1 VINDY
6 VADIAILILIYIALG
21 ASLNLLMGY
30 AGQFSMAQAVF
41 YGIGAYS
48 AGLLAVHLGVPPLL
62 SIVGAVA
69 ISFISAGILA
79 LPAAKRV
86 SGEYLILLTLAFQ
99 IVVNQLMNSMR
110 GLTGGPY
117 GFTVPWLTLFGRD
130 FITPVEFV
138 PLVAIACLIVLG
150 ITWGIGESPFGRLLK
165 GIREDETAVR
175 ALGKNTTV
183 AKLLVF
189 GITAALAGFIGGL
202 SAYYYQF
209 IAPGTYSLDL
219 SIFVVSI
226 IVLGGIGNLT
236 GTIVGAIILGGL
248 RPFLQNVD
256 FIGDENSYP
265 WQAVIYGMALIL
277 LMMFRPE
284 GLLPEGVG
292 IRSLVR
298 RLTSR
303 ADSAPVLASHLHL
316 HLQAPGLS
324 PTANGRAADRD
335 ARDARILAPSMD
347 AAAERHVADGATAR
361 LAPGP
366 ETAVVA
372 TAQAEIVRIED
383 LAKHFGGIYAVNGV
397 NLTLHED
404 RITALIGPNGAGKTT
419 IFNLI
424 TGILSPDRGRVYL
437 RGQDITGKPPN
448 EVANLGMARSFQD
461 MRLFRRLTVLE
472 NVAMAVPHQA
482 GESVVSLALRPR
494 YSRRVEA
501 ETRSKAMGYLELI
514 EMTGNAHE
522 RVANLGYGEQKLV
535 AIARLLATESEV
547 LLLDEP
553 TSGIDPAALDDMIA
567 LVLRLKGI
575 GRTICVVEH
584 SLHVVERL
592 ADHVVFMEEGRVTAE
607 GTIADLTSQERLVE
621 VYFGT

>member
-1 VINDY
+1 MLNDY
-6 VADIAILILIYIALG
+6 TADIAILILIYIALG
-21 ASLNLLMGY
+21 ASLNVLMGY

-41 YGIGAYS
+41 YGIGAY
-48 AGLLAVHLGVPPLL
+48 ATGLLAVNLGFSPLL
-62 SIVGAVA
+62 SIVGAVVVA
-69 ISFISAGILA
+69 FISAGILA

-110 GLTGGPY
+110 DLTGGPY
-117 GFTVPWLTLFGRD
+117 GFTVPWLTAFGRD
-130 FITPVEFV
+130 FITPVEFLPLMV
-138 PLVAIACLIVLG
+138 AGCLLVLLVA
-150 ITWGIGESPFGRLLK
+150 WGIGESPFGRMLK

-189 GITAALAGFIGGL
+189 GITAGLAGFIGGL

-236 GTIVGAIILGGL
+236 GTVVGAIILGGL

-265 WQAVIYGMALIL
+265 WQAIIYGLALIL

-284 GLLPEGVG
+284 GLLPEGTG
-292 IRSLVR
+292 ISSLWR
-298 RLTSR
+298 RLTDR
-303 ADSAPVLASHLHL
+303 
-316 HLQAPGLS
+316 S
-324 PTANGRAADRD
+324 PEPRTGTPAALGVIAANGNVATPVPGRSNVA
-335 ARDARILAPSMD
+335 LPSGGGEGGD
-347 AAAERHVADGATAR
+347 AAGSDRSGSD
-361 LAPGP
+361 
-366 ETAVVA
+366 
-372 TAQAEIVRIED
+372 IVRVED

-397 NLTLHED
+397 DLVLREHQ
-404 RITALIGPNGAGKTT
+404 ITALIGPNGAGKTT

-424 TGILSPDRGRVYL
+424 TGVLPPDRGRVYL
-437 RGQDITGKPPN
+437 RGRDITGMPPN
-448 EVANLGMARSFQD
+448 EVAKLGMARSFQD
-461 MRLFRRLTVLE
+461 TRLFRRLTALE
-472 NVAMAVPHQA
+472 NVAMAVPHQP
-482 GESVVSLALRPR
+482 GENVASLAVRPLR
-494 YSRRVEA
+494 SRRAEE
-501 ETRSKAMGYLELI
+501 ETRARAMGYLELVGMAGAA
-514 EMTGNAHE
+514 ETV
-522 RVANLGYGEQKLV
+522 VANLGYGEQKVV
-535 AIARLLATESEV
+535 AVARLLATEAPV

-553 TSGIDPAALDDMIA
+553 TSGIDPAALDDTIT
-567 LVLRLKGI
+567 LVLRLKAL

-584 SLHVVERL
+584 SLHVVEKL
-592 ADHVVFMEEGRVTAE
+592 ADHVIFMEDGRVAAE
-607 GTIADLTSQERLVE
+607 GTIEELTSQERLVE

>member
-1 VINDY
+1 VLNDY
-6 VADIAILILIYIALG
+6 TADIAILILIYIALG

-30 AGQFSMAQAVF
+30 AGQFSMAQAIF

-48 AGLLAVHLGVPPLL
+48 AGLLAVNLGFSPLL
-62 SIVGAVA
+62 SIVGAIV
-69 ISFISAGILA
+69 ISFVSAGILA

-86 SGEYLILLTLAFQ
+86 RGEYLILLTLAFQ

-130 FITPVEFV
+130 FINPVDFV
-138 PLVAIACLIVLG
+138 PIMAIACLIVLL

-165 GIREDETAVR
+165 GIREDEGAVR

-219 SIFVVSI
+219 SIFIVSV

-236 GTIVGAIILGGL
+236 GTILGAIILGGL
-248 RPFLQNVD
+248 RPLLQNID

-265 WQAVIYGMALIL
+265 WQAIIYGLALIV

-292 IRSLVR
+292 IGLLVR
-298 RLTSR
+298 RPTRRDTPTPGAPRSAAVALPFAANGHSAGASR
-303 ADSAPVLASHLHL
+303 REPFSVADSGDTGNP
-316 HLQAPGLS
+316 Q
-324 PTANGRAADRD
+324 TAV
-335 ARDARILAPSMD
+335 
-347 AAAERHVADGATAR
+347 AAEGHAD
-361 LAPGP
+361 
-366 ETAVVA
+366 
-372 TAQAEIVRIED
+372 IVRVED
-383 LAKHFGGIYAVNGV
+383 LAKHFGGLYAVNGV
-397 NLTLHED
+397 NLSLRENQ
-404 RITALIGPNGAGKTT
+404 ITALIGPNGAGKTT

-424 TGILSPDRGRVYL
+424 TGELTPDRGRVSL
-437 RGQDITGKPPN
+437 RGREITGKPPN

-461 MRLFRRLTVLE
+461 LRLFRRLTVLD
-472 NVAMAVPHQA
+472 NVAMAIPHQT
-482 GESVVSLALRPR
+482 GENVASLALRPR
-494 YSRRVEA
+494 RSRRDEA
-501 ETRSKAMGYLELI
+501 ETMARAMAYLELI
-514 EMTGNAHE
+514 EMAGKAHE
-522 RVANLGYGEQKLV
+522 RVANLGYGEQKVV
-535 AIARLLATESEV
+535 AIARLLATDAEV

-553 TSGIDPAALDDMIA
+553 TSGIDPAVLDDMIA
-567 LVLRLKGI
+567 LVLRLKEL

-584 SLHVVERL
+584 SLHVVEKL
-592 ADHVVFMEEGRVTAE
+592 ADHVVFMEEGHVTAE
-607 GTIADLTSQERLVE
+607 GTIAELTSQQRLVE

>member
-1 VINDY
+1 MLNDY
-6 VADIAILILIYIALG
+6 TADIAILILIYIALG

-48 AGLLAVHLGVPPLL
+48 AGLLAVNLGFSPLM
-62 SIVGAVA
+62 SILGAVIIA
-69 ISFISAGILA
+69 FISAGILA

-117 GFTVPWLTLFGRD
+117 GFTVPWLTIFGRD
-130 FITPVEFV
+130 VINPVEYL
-138 PLVAIACLIVLG
+138 PIMALGCLLVLL
-150 ITWGIGESPFGRLLK
+150 ITWAIGESPFGRVLK
-165 GIREDETAVR
+165 GIREDETAVQ
-175 ALGKNTTV
+175 ALGKNTTA

-189 GITAALAGFIGGL
+189 GITAGMAGFIGGL
-202 SAYYYQF
+202 SAYYYQY

-219 SIFVVSI
+219 SIFIVSI

-256 FIGDENSYP
+256 FIGEDSFS
-265 WQAVIYGMALIL
+265 WQAIIYGLALIL

-284 GLLPEGVG
+284 GLLPEGTG
-292 IRSLVR
+292 IGPLLQ
-298 RLTSR
+298 RLTGR
-303 ADSAPVLASHLHL
+303 ANRTPASIMPAASGAVVSANGHIPGSAATGGATPASASPIVAVSPASAP
-316 HLQAPGLS
+316 
-324 PTANGRAADRD
+324 PTMAAT
-335 ARDARILAPSMD
+335 P
-347 AAAERHVADGATAR
+347 AD
-361 LAPGP
+361 
-366 ETAVVA
+366 
-372 TAQAEIVRIED
+372 IVRIED

-397 NLTLHED
+397 NLTLREHQ
-404 RITALIGPNGAGKTT
+404 ITALIGPNGAGKTT

-424 TGILSPDRGRVYL
+424 TGVLTPDRGKVFL
-437 RGQDITGKPPN
+437 RGQEITGKSPN

-461 MRLFRRLTVLE
+461 TRLFRRLTVLE
-472 NVAMAVPHQA
+472 NVAMAVPHQT
-482 GESVVSLALRPR
+482 GENVAALALRPLR
-494 YSRRVEA
+494 SRRIEE
-501 ETRSKAMGYLELI
+501 ETLAKAMGYLELI
-514 EMTGNAHE
+514 EMADKAHE
-522 RVANLGYGEQKLV
+522 RVANLGYGEQKVV

-553 TSGIDPAALDDMIA
+553 TSGIDPAVLDDMIA
-567 LVLRLKGI
+567 LVLCLKDL

-584 SLHVVERL
+584 SIHVVQKL
-592 ADHVVFMEEGRVTAE
+592 ADHVVFMEDGRVTAE
-607 GTIADLTSQERLVE
+607 GTIDELTSQERLVE

>member
-1 VINDY
+1 MLNDY
-6 VADIAILILIYIALG
+6 TADIAILILIYISLG

-48 AGLLAVHLGVPPLL
+48 AGLLAVNLGFSPVV
-62 SIVGAVA
+62 SIIGAIV

-110 GLTGGPY
+110 DLTGGPY
-117 GFTVPWLTLFGRD
+117 GFTVPWLTILGRD
-130 FITPVEFV
+130 FITPVEYV
-138 PLVAIACLIVLG
+138 PLMVIGCLIVLLV
-150 ITWGIGESPFGRLLK
+150 TWGIGESPFGRLLK

-175 ALGKNTTV
+175 ALGKNTAL
-183 AKLLVF
+183 AKVLVF
-189 GITAALAGFIGGL
+189 GITAGLAGFIGGL

-256 FIGDENSYP
+256 FIGDENSYS
-265 WQAVIYGMALIL
+265 WQAIIYGLALIL

-284 GLLPEGVG
+284 GLLPEGIG
-292 IRSLVR
+292 FGALWR
-298 RLTSR
+298 RLTGRTLPSQIGMPKTPELIAANGKVATPMPVGTDVTVLSTGR
-303 ADSAPVLASHLHL
+303 SGGVPTGPVSADS
-316 HLQAPGLS
+316 
-324 PTANGRAADRD
+324 D
-335 ARDARILAPSMD
+335 
-347 AAAERHVADGATAR
+347 
-361 LAPGP
+361 
-366 ETAVVA
+366 
-372 TAQAEIVRIED
+372 IVRVED

-397 NLTLHED
+397 NLVLSENQ
-404 RITALIGPNGAGKTT
+404 ITALIGPNGAGKTT

-424 TGILSPDRGRVYL
+424 TGVLTPDRGRVYL
-437 RGQDITGKPPN
+437 RGRDITGKPPN
-448 EVANLGMARSFQD
+448 EVATLGMARSFQD
-461 MRLFRRLTVLE
+461 TRLFRRLTVLQ
-472 NVAMAVPHQA
+472 NVAMAVPHQT
-482 GESVVSLALRPR
+482 GENVASLALRPLR
-494 YSRRVEA
+494 SRRVEE
-501 ETRSKAMGYLELI
+501 ETLAKAMGYLELV
-514 EMTGNAHE
+514 EMADTAHAL
-522 RVANLGYGEQKLV
+522 VANLGYGEQKVV
-535 AIARLLATESEV
+535 AIARLLATESPV

-553 TSGIDPAALDDMIA
+553 TSGIDPATLDDMIA
-567 LVLRLKGI
+567 LVLRLKAL

-584 SLHVVERL
+584 SLHVVEKL
-592 ADHVVFMEEGRVTAE
+592 ADHVVFMEDGRVTAE
-607 GTIADLTSQERLVE
+607 GTIDELTSQQRLVE
-621 VYFGT
+621 AYFGT

>member
-1 VINDY
+1 MLNDY
-6 VADIAILILIYIALG
+6 TADIAILILIYIALG

-30 AGQFSMAQAVF
+30 AGQFSMAQAIF

-48 AGLLAVHLGVPPLL
+48 AGLLAVNLGFSPLM
-62 SIVGAVA
+62 SIIGAIV

-130 FITPVEFV
+130 IINPVDFV
-138 PLVAIACLIVLG
+138 PLMALACLIVLL

-165 GIREDETAVR
+165 GIREDEGAVR

-219 SIFVVSI
+219 SIFIVSI

-256 FIGDENSYP
+256 FIGTENSYP
-265 WQAVIYGMALIL
+265 WQAIIYGMAMII

-284 GLLPEGVG
+284 GLLPEGAGISPPVG
-292 IRSLVR
+292 
-298 RLTSR
+298 RL
-303 ADSAPVLASHLHL
+303 AAPASP
-316 HLQAPGLS
+316 APA
-324 PTANGRAADRD
+324 PPAAAPPPTVTTTANGRAARLD
-335 ARDARILAPSMD
+335 AYDTRVLLPRRSMTRGGAPADAGSLD
-347 AAAERHVADGATAR
+347 TA
-361 LAPGP
+361 L
-366 ETAVVA
+366 TAI
-372 TAQAEIVRIED
+372 TRTPDIVRVED
-383 LAKHFGGIYAVNGV
+383 LAKHFGGLYAVNGV
-397 NLTLHED
+397 NLSLRENQ
-404 RITALIGPNGAGKTT
+404 ITALIGPNGAGKTT
-419 IFNLI
+419 MFNLI
-424 TGILSPDRGRVYL
+424 TGVLTPDRGRVYL
-437 RGQDITGKPPN
+437 RGQEITGRPPN

-461 MRLFRRLTVLE
+461 LRLFRQLSVLD

-482 GESVVSLALRPR
+482 GENVAELALRPIR
-494 YSRRVEA
+494 GRREEA
-501 ETRSKAMGYLELI
+501 ETLAKAMAYLELI
-514 EMTGNAHE
+514 EMTGKAHE
-522 RVANLGYGEQKLV
+522 RVANLGYGEQKVV
-535 AIARLLATESEV
+535 AIARLLATEAEV

-553 TSGIDPAALDDMIA
+553 TSGIDPAVLDDMIA
-567 LVLRLKGI
+567 LVLRLKDL

-584 SLHVVERL
+584 SLHVVEKL

-607 GTIADLTSQERLVE
+607 GTIDELTSQERLVE

>member
-1 VINDY
+1 VLNDY
-6 VADIAILILIYIALG
+6 TADIAILILIYISLG

-48 AGLLAVHLGVPPLL
+48 AGLLAVNLGFSPLV
-62 SIVGAVA
+62 SIAGAIG
-69 ISFISAGILA
+69 ISFVSAGILA

-110 GLTGGPY
+110 NLTGGPY

-130 FITPVEFV
+130 IISPVAYL
-138 PLVAIACLIVLG
+138 PLMAGGCLIVLL

-175 ALGKNTTV
+175 ALGKNTTR

-189 GITAALAGFIGGL
+189 GITAGLAGFIGGL
-202 SAYYYQF
+202 SAFYYQF
-209 IAPGTYSLDL
+209 IAPGTYNLDL

-226 IVLGGIGNLT
+226 IVLGGLGNLT
-236 GTIVGAIILGGL
+236 GTIAGAIILGGL

-265 WQAVIYGMALIL
+265 WQAIIYGLALIL

-284 GLLPEGVG
+284 GLLPEGTG
-292 IRSLVR
+292 IRSLR
-298 RLTSR
+298 RLAGH
-303 ADSAPVLASHLHL
+303 ADRMPAML
-316 HLQAPGLS
+316 PGALGALVA
-324 PTANGRAADRD
+324 ANGNATATAVPKTTVVARGAGD
-335 ARDARILAPSMD
+335 AGIAPRETP
-347 AAAERHVADGATAR
+347 AAAPTTAI
-361 LAPGP
+361 AGP
-366 ETAVVA
+366 D
-372 TAQAEIVRIED
+372 IVRVED

-397 NLTLHED
+397 NLSLRENQ
-404 RITALIGPNGAGKTT
+404 ITALIGPNGAGKTT

-424 TGILSPDRGRVYL
+424 TGVLTPDRGRVYL
-437 RGQDITGKPPN
+437 RGRDITGQPPN

-461 MRLFRRLTVLE
+461 TRLFRRLTVLE
-472 NVAMAVPHQA
+472 NVAMAVPHQP
-482 GESVVSLALRPR
+482 GENVASLALRPVR
-494 YSRRVEA
+494 CRRA
-501 ETRSKAMGYLELI
+501 EQETLAKAMGYLELI
-514 EMTGNAHE
+514 EMADKAHV
-522 RVANLGYGEQKLV
+522 RVANLSYGEQKVV

-553 TSGIDPAALDDMIA
+553 TSGIDPAVLDDMIA
-567 LVLRLKGI
+567 LVLRLKAL

-584 SLHVVERL
+584 SLHVVEKL
-592 ADHVVFMEEGRVTAE
+592 ADHVVFMEDGRVTAE
-607 GTIADLTSQERLVE
+607 GTIGELTNQERLVE

>member
-1 VINDY
+1 MLNDY
-6 VADIAILILIYIALG
+6 TADIAILILIYIALG

-41 YGIGAYS
+41 YGIGAY
-48 AGLLAVHLGVPPLL
+48 ATGLLAVNLGWSPAFA
-62 SIVGAVA
+62 IIGAVVV
-69 ISFISAGILA
+69 SFVSAGILA

-99 IVVNQLMNSMR
+99 VVVNQLMNSMR

-117 GFTVPWLTLFGRD
+117 GFTVPWLTIGGKD
-130 FITPVEFV
+130 FISPVDYLPIMV
-138 PLVAIACLIVLG
+138 GGCLLVLL
-150 ITWGIGESPFGRLLK
+150 ITWGLGESPFGRVLK
-165 GIREDETAVR
+165 GIREDERAVGS
-175 ALGKNTTV
+175 LGKNTTV

-189 GITAALAGFIGGL
+189 GIASGMAGFIGGL
-202 SAYYYQF
+202 AAYYYQF

-236 GTIVGAIILGGL
+236 GTIIGAIILGGL

-265 WQAVIYGMALIL
+265 WQAIIYGLALIL

-292 IRSLVR
+292 ISSLWKR
-298 RLTSR
+298 RGG
-303 ADSAPVLASHLHL
+303 AGSARVIPPPAAA
-316 HLQAPGLS
+316 APGGS
-324 PTANGRAADRD
+324 P
-335 ARDARILAPSMD
+335 L
-347 AAAERHVADGATAR
+347 ATAP
-361 LAPGP
+361 AATP
-366 ETAVVA
+366 VA
-372 TAQAEIVRIED
+372 ARPDEIVRVED
-383 LAKHFGGIYAVNGV
+383 IAKSFGGIYAVNGV
-397 NLTLHED
+397 NLALRENQ
-404 RITALIGPNGAGKTT
+404 ITALIGPNGAGKTT

-424 TGILSPDRGRVYL
+424 TGTLTPDRGHVYL
-437 RGQDITGKPPN
+437 RGKEITGKPPD
-448 EVANLGMARSFQD
+448 EVARMGMARSFQD
-461 MRLFRRLTVLE
+461 TRLFRRLTVLQ
-472 NVAMAVPHQA
+472 NVAMAVPHQP
-482 GESVVSLALRPR
+482 GENVVSLAVRPI
-494 YSRRVEA
+494 YSRKMEE
-501 ETRSKAMGYLELI
+501 ETRARAMGYLELVGMQDKAN
-514 EMTGNAHE
+514 EP
-522 RVANLGYGEQKLV
+522 VANLGYGEQKVV

-553 TSGIDPAALDDMIA
+553 TSGIDPAVLDDMIT
-567 LVLRLKGI
+567 LVLRLKAL

-592 ADHVVFMEEGRVTAE
+592 ADHVVFMEEGTVTAE
-607 GTIADLTSQERLVE
+607 GTIAELTGQQRLVE

>member
-1 VINDY
+1 VFNDY

-62 SIVGAVA
+62 SIVGAVV

-117 GFTVPWLTLFGRD
+117 GFTVPWLSLFGRD

-138 PLVAIACLIVLG
+138 PLVAIACLVVLG

-175 ALGKNTTV
+175 ALGKNTTG

-189 GITAALAGFIGGL
+189 GLTAALAGFIGGL

-219 SIFVVSI
+219 SIFIVSI

-236 GTIVGAIILGGL
+236 GTIIGAIILGGL

-265 WQAVIYGMALIL
+265 WQAVIYGAALIL

-292 IRSLVR
+292 LRSLAR
-298 RLTSR
+298 RLSDRTDTTPPPT
-303 ADSAPVLASHLHL
+303 APAPVLSLTPNGHATRDTTRDAQILTSNRTASAGIDVVDVMA
-316 HLQAPGLS
+316 APL
-324 PTANGRAADRD
+324 TANREP
-335 ARDARILAPSMD
+335 IID
-347 AAAERHVADGATAR
+347 AAS
-361 LAPGP
+361 LP
-366 ETAVVA
+366 
-372 TAQAEIVRIED
+372 EIVRVDD
-383 LAKHFGGIYAVNGV
+383 LAKHFGGLYAVNGV

-424 TGILSPDRGRVYL
+424 TGILTPDRGRVFL

-461 MRLFRRLTVLE
+461 LRLFRRLTVLE

-482 GESVVSLALRPR
+482 GENVASLALRPWH
-494 YSRRVEA
+494 SRRGEA
-501 ETRSKAMGYLELI
+501 ETRAKAMRYLELI
-514 EMTGNAHE
+514 EMTGKADE

-567 LVLRLKGI
+567 LVLRLKEI
-575 GRTICVVEH
+575 GRTICIVEH

>member
-1 VINDY
+1 MLNDY
-6 VADIAILILIYIALG
+6 TADIAILILIYIALG

-41 YGIGAYS
+41 YGIGAY
-48 AGLLAVHLGVPPLL
+48 ATGLLAVNLGWSPAFA
-62 SIVGAVA
+62 IIGAV
-69 ISFISAGILA
+69 IVSFIAAGILA

-99 IVVNQLMNSMR
+99 VVVNQLMNSLR

-117 GFTVPWLTLFGRD
+117 GFTVPWLTIGDKD
-130 FITPVEFV
+130 FISPVDYLPIMVVGCLFV
-138 PLVAIACLIVLG
+138 LL
-150 ITWGIGESPFGRLLK
+150 ITWGLGESPFGRVLK
-165 GIREDETAVR
+165 GIREDERAVR
-175 ALGKNTTV
+175 SLGKNTTL

-189 GITAALAGFIGGL
+189 GIASGLAGFIGGL
-202 SAYYYQF
+202 AAYYYQF

-219 SIFVVSI
+219 SIFIVSI

-265 WQAVIYGMALIL
+265 WQAIIYGLALIF

-292 IRSLVR
+292 ISSLWKR
-298 RLTSR
+298 
-303 ADSAPVLASHLHL
+303 
-316 HLQAPGLS
+316 G
-324 PTANGRAADRD
+324 NGGRAAR
-335 ARDARILAPSMD
+335 AIPPPVAVSHRETPLPTAPM
-347 AAAERHVADGATAR
+347 AATVE
-361 LAPGP
+361 P
-366 ETAVVA
+366 
-372 TAQAEIVRIED
+372 AEIVRVAD
-383 LAKHFGGIYAVNGV
+383 LSKHFGGIYAVNGV
-397 NLTLHED
+397 NLALREHQ
-404 RITALIGPNGAGKTT
+404 ITALIGPNGAGKTT

-424 TGILSPDRGRVYL
+424 TGTLIPDRGHVYL
-437 RGQDITGKPPN
+437 RGQEITGKPPD
-448 EVANLGMARSFQD
+448 EVARLGMARSFQD
-461 MRLFRRLTVLE
+461 TRLFRRLTVLQ
-472 NVAMAVPHQA
+472 NVAMAIPHQP
-482 GESVVSLALRPR
+482 GENVAALAVRPL
-494 YSRRVEA
+494 YSRRVEE
-501 ETRSKAMGYLELI
+501 ETRAKAMGYLELI
-514 EMTGNAHE
+514 GMQDKAHE
-522 RVANLGYGEQKLV
+522 RVANLGYGEQKVV

-553 TSGIDPAALDDMIA
+553 TSGIDPAVLDDMID
-567 LVLRLKGI
+567 LVLRLKSL

-592 ADHVVFMEEGRVTAE
+592 ADHVIFMEEGKVTAE

>member
-1 VINDY
+1 MLNDY
-6 VADIAILILIYIALG
+6 TADIAILILIYIALG

-41 YGIGAYS
+41 YGIGAY
-48 AGLLAVHLGVPPLL
+48 ATGLLAVNLGWSPAFA
-62 SIVGAVA
+62 IIGAV
-69 ISFISAGILA
+69 IVSFISAGILA

-99 IVVNQLMNSMR
+99 VVVNQLMNSMR

-117 GFTVPWLTLFGRD
+117 GFTVPWLTIGGKD
-130 FITPVEFV
+130 FISPVDYLPIMV
-138 PLVAIACLIVLG
+138 GGCLLVLL
-150 ITWGIGESPFGRLLK
+150 ITWGLGESPFGRVLK
-165 GIREDETAVR
+165 GIREDERAVR
-175 ALGKNTTV
+175 SLGKNTTA

-189 GITAALAGFIGGL
+189 GIASGMAGFIGGL
-202 SAYYYQF
+202 AAYYYQF

-236 GTIVGAIILGGL
+236 GTIIGAIILGGL

-265 WQAVIYGMALIL
+265 WQAIIYGLALIL

-292 IRSLVR
+292 ISSLWKGR
-298 RLTSR
+298 RGTGRDRVIPPAASQSEGPLP
-303 ADSAPVLASHLHL
+303 AP
-316 HLQAPGLS
+316 
-324 PTANGRAADRD
+324 PTAMPVAAQ
-335 ARDARILAPSMD
+335 PN
-347 AAAERHVADGATAR
+347 
-361 LAPGP
+361 
-366 ETAVVA
+366 
-372 TAQAEIVRIED
+372 EIVRVEG
-383 LAKHFGGIYAVNGV
+383 LSRSFGGIYAVNGV
-397 NLTLHED
+397 NLALRENQ
-404 RITALIGPNGAGKTT
+404 ITALIGPNGAGKTT

-424 TGILSPDRGRVYL
+424 TGTLTPDRGHIYL
-437 RGQDITGKPPN
+437 RGKEITGKPPD
-448 EVANLGMARSFQD
+448 EVARMGMARSFQD
-461 MRLFRRLTVLE
+461 TRLFRRLTVLQ
-472 NVAMAVPHQA
+472 NVAMAVPHQP
-482 GESVVSLALRPR
+482 GENVAALALRPVH
-494 YSRRVEA
+494 SRKMEE
-501 ETRSKAMGYLELI
+501 ETRAKALGYLDLVGMREKAD
-514 EMTGNAHE
+514 EP
-522 RVANLGYGEQKLV
+522 VANLGYGEQKVV

-553 TSGIDPAALDDMIA
+553 TSGIDPAVLNDMIN
-567 LVLRLKGI
+567 LVLRLKTL

-592 ADHVVFMEEGRVTAE
+592 ADHVVFMEEGTVTAE
-607 GTIADLTSQERLVE
+607 GTIAELTGQQRLVE

>member
-1 VINDY
+1 MLNDY
-6 VADIAILILIYIALG
+6 TADIAILILIYIALG

-48 AGLLAVHLGVPPLL
+48 AGLLAVNMGFSPLMSILGA
-62 SIVGAVA
+62 IV

-86 SGEYLILLTLAFQ
+86 RGEYLILLTLAFQ

-117 GFTVPWLTLFGRD
+117 GFTVPWLTMFGRD
-130 FITPVEFV
+130 FISPVDYV
-138 PLVAIACLIVLG
+138 PIMALGCLLVLL
-150 ITWGIGESPFGRLLK
+150 ITWGLGESPFGRMLK

-175 ALGKNTTV
+175 ALGKNTIA

-189 GITAALAGFIGGL
+189 GITAGLAGFIGGL

-209 IAPGTYSLDL
+209 IAPGTYNLDL
-219 SIFVVSI
+219 SIFIVSI

-236 GTIVGAIILGGL
+236 GTIIGAIILGGL

-265 WQAVIYGMALIL
+265 WQAIIYGMAMIL

-284 GLLPEGVG
+284 GLLPEGMGIGSLLGRLTGRADRLPVPILPAEARPSPNGRVGVG
-292 IRSLVR
+292 IAARPAATVE
-298 RLTSR
+298 
-303 ADSAPVLASHLHL
+303 
-316 HLQAPGLS
+316 PG
-324 PTANGRAADRD
+324 ND
-335 ARDARILAPSMD
+335 
-347 AAAERHVADGATAR
+347 
-361 LAPGP
+361 
-366 ETAVVA
+366 
-372 TAQAEIVRIED
+372 IVRVED

-397 NLTLHED
+397 NLALREQQ
-404 RITALIGPNGAGKTT
+404 ITALIGPNGAGKTT

-424 TGILSPDRGRVYL
+424 TGVLTPDRGKVFL
-437 RGQDITGKPPN
+437 RGQEITGKSPN

-461 MRLFRRLTVLE
+461 TRLFRRLTVLD
-472 NVAMAVPHQA
+472 NVAMAVPHQT
-482 GESVVSLALRPR
+482 GENVAALALRPVR
-494 YSRRVEA
+494 SRHREA
-501 ETRSKAMGYLELI
+501 ETQAKAMGYLELI
-514 EMTGNAHE
+514 GMADKAHE
-522 RVANLGYGEQKLV
+522 RVANLGYGEQKVV
-535 AIARLLATESEV
+535 AIARLLATECPV

-553 TSGIDPAALDDMIA
+553 TSGIDPAVLDEMIA
-567 LVLRLKGI
+567 LVLRLKEL

-584 SLHVVERL
+584 SLLVVERL
-592 ADHVVFMEEGRVTAE
+592 ADHVIFMEEGTVTAE
-607 GTIADLTSQERLVE
+607 GTIAELTSQERLVE

>member
-1 VINDY
+1 MLNDY
-6 VADIAILILIYIALG
+6 TADIAILIIIYISLG

-48 AGLLAVHLGVPPLL
+48 AGLLAVNLGFSPLL
-62 SIVGAVA
+62 SIIGAIA

-110 GLTGGPY
+110 DLTGGPY
-117 GFTVPWLTLFGRD
+117 GFTVPWLTMFGRD
-130 FITPVEFV
+130 FITPVEYL
-138 PLVAIACLIVLG
+138 PLMVIGCVVVLLV
-150 ITWGIGESPFGRLLK
+150 TWGIGESPFGRLLK

-175 ALGKNTTV
+175 ALGKNTAL
-183 AKLLVF
+183 AKLLIF
-189 GITAALAGFIGGL
+189 GITAGLAGFIGGL
-202 SAYYYQF
+202 SAYYYQY

-265 WQAVIYGMALIL
+265 WQAIIYGLALIF

-284 GLLPEGVG
+284 GLLPEGIG
-292 IRSLVR
+292 FGALWR
-298 RLTSR
+298 RLTGRAPQSPARMATTPELVAANGNVATPMPVR
-303 ADSAPVLASHLHL
+303 ADVSVLNTGRTGGVPTRPVSADS
-316 HLQAPGLS
+316 
-324 PTANGRAADRD
+324 D
-335 ARDARILAPSMD
+335 
-347 AAAERHVADGATAR
+347 
-361 LAPGP
+361 
-366 ETAVVA
+366 
-372 TAQAEIVRIED
+372 IVRVED

-397 NLTLHED
+397 NLVLRENQ
-404 RITALIGPNGAGKTT
+404 ITALIGPNGAGKTT

-424 TGILSPDRGRVYL
+424 TGVLTPDRGRVYL
-437 RGQDITGKPPN
+437 RGRDITGKPLN

-461 MRLFRRLTVLE
+461 TRLFRRLTVLE
-472 NVAMAVPHQA
+472 NVAMAVPRQT
-482 GESVVSLALRPR
+482 GENVASLALRPLR
-494 YSRRVEA
+494 SRRGEE
-501 ETRSKAMGYLELI
+501 ETLAKAMAYLELI
-514 EMTGNAHE
+514 EMADMAHVL
-522 RVANLGYGEQKLV
+522 VANLGYGEQKVV
-535 AIARLLATESEV
+535 AIARLLATESPV

-567 LVLRLKGI
+567 LVLRLKAL

-584 SLHVVERL
+584 SLHVVEKL
-592 ADHVVFMEEGRVTAE
+592 ADHVIFMEEGRVTAE
-607 GTIADLTSQERLVE
+607 GTIEELTSQQRLVE

>member
-1 VINDY
+1 MLNDY
-6 VADIAILILIYIALG
+6 TADIAILILIYIALG

-41 YGIGAYS
+41 YGIGAY
-48 AGLLAVHLGVPPLL
+48 ATGLLAVNLGWSPAFA
-62 SIVGAVA
+62 IIGAV
-69 ISFISAGILA
+69 IVSFISAGILA

-99 IVVNQLMNSMR
+99 VVVNQLMNSMR

-117 GFTVPWLTLFGRD
+117 GFTVPWLTIGGKD
-130 FITPVEFV
+130 FISPVDYLPIMV
-138 PLVAIACLIVLG
+138 GGCLLVLL
-150 ITWGIGESPFGRLLK
+150 ITWGLGESPFGRVLK
-165 GIREDETAVR
+165 GIREDERAVR
-175 ALGKNTTV
+175 SLGKNTTA

-189 GITAALAGFIGGL
+189 GIASGMAGFIGGL
-202 SAYYYQF
+202 AAYYYQF

-236 GTIVGAIILGGL
+236 GTIIGAIILGGL

-265 WQAVIYGMALIL
+265 WQAIIYGLALIL

-292 IRSLVR
+292 ISSLWKGR
-298 RLTSR
+298 RGTGRDRVIPPAASQSEGPLP
-303 ADSAPVLASHLHL
+303 AP
-316 HLQAPGLS
+316 
-324 PTANGRAADRD
+324 PTAMPVAA
-335 ARDARILAPSMD
+335 LPN
-347 AAAERHVADGATAR
+347 
-361 LAPGP
+361 
-366 ETAVVA
+366 
-372 TAQAEIVRIED
+372 EIVRVEG
-383 LAKHFGGIYAVNGV
+383 LSRSFGGIYAVNGV
-397 NLTLHED
+397 NLALRENQ
-404 RITALIGPNGAGKTT
+404 ITALIGPNGAGKTT

-424 TGILSPDRGRVYL
+424 TGTLTPDRGHIYL
-437 RGQDITGKPPN
+437 RGKEITGKPPD
-448 EVANLGMARSFQD
+448 EVARMGMARSFQD
-461 MRLFRRLTVLE
+461 TRLFRRLTVLQ
-472 NVAMAVPHQA
+472 NVAMAVPHQP
-482 GESVVSLALRPR
+482 GENVAALALRPVH
-494 YSRRVEA
+494 SRKMEE
-501 ETRSKAMGYLELI
+501 ETRAKALGYLDLVGMREKAD
-514 EMTGNAHE
+514 EP
-522 RVANLGYGEQKLV
+522 VANLGYGEQKVV

-553 TSGIDPAALDDMIA
+553 TSGIDPAVLNDMIN
-567 LVLRLKGI
+567 LVLRLKSL

-592 ADHVVFMEEGRVTAE
+592 ADHVVFMEEGTVTAE
-607 GTIADLTSQERLVE
+607 GTIAELTGQQRLVE

>member
-1 VINDY
+1 VLNDY
-6 VADIAILILIYIALG
+6 TADIAILILIYISLG

-30 AGQFSMAQAVF
+30 AGQFSMAQAAF

-48 AGLLAVHLGVPPLL
+48 AGLLAVNLGFSPLV
-62 SIVGAVA
+62 SVIGAIV

-110 GLTGGPY
+110 DLTGGPY
-117 GFTVPWLTLFGRD
+117 GFTVPWLTIFGRD
-130 FITPVEFV
+130 FITPVEYL
-138 PLVAIACLIVLG
+138 PLMVIGCLIVLLVS
-150 ITWGIGESPFGRLLK
+150 WGIGESPFGRLLK

-175 ALGKNTTV
+175 ALGKNTAL
-183 AKLLVF
+183 AKLLIF
-189 GITAALAGFIGGL
+189 GITAGLAGFIGGL

-236 GTIVGAIILGGL
+236 GTVVGAIILGGL

-265 WQAVIYGMALIL
+265 WQAIIYGLALIL

-284 GLLPEGVG
+284 GLLPEGMG
-292 IRSLVR
+292 INALWR
-298 RLTSR
+298 RLTGRSQDSR
-303 ADSAPVLASHLHL
+303 TRVPATPELIA
-316 HLQAPGLS
+316 
-324 PTANGRAADRD
+324 ANGNVAIPMPVGKNDAVLNSARRDVVPYGPAATGSD
-335 ARDARILAPSMD
+335 
-347 AAAERHVADGATAR
+347 
-361 LAPGP
+361 
-366 ETAVVA
+366 
-372 TAQAEIVRIED
+372 IVRIED

-397 NLTLHED
+397 NLVLRENQ
-404 RITALIGPNGAGKTT
+404 ITALIGPNGAGKTT

-424 TGILSPDRGRVYL
+424 TGVLTPDRGRVYL
-437 RGQDITGKPPN
+437 RGRDITGKSPN

-461 MRLFRRLTVLE
+461 TRLFRRLTVLE
-472 NVAMAVPHQA
+472 NVAMAVPHQS
-482 GESVVSLALRPR
+482 GENVASLALRPGR
-494 YSRRVEA
+494 SRRVEEDTLA
-501 ETRSKAMGYLELI
+501 KAMGYLELI
-514 EMTGNAHE
+514 EMGDLAHVL
-522 RVANLGYGEQKLV
+522 VANLGYGEQKVV
-535 AIARLLATESEV
+535 AIARLLATESPV

-553 TSGIDPAALDDMIA
+553 TSGIDPAVLDDMIA
-567 LVLRLKGI
+567 LVLRLKAL

-584 SLHVVERL
+584 SLHVVEKL

-607 GTIADLTSQERLVE
+607 GTIEELTSQQRLVE